1 MNEIIISLIIIS
13 ISFLIFWI
21 LQCINK
27 KNKLKHLSKYSFK
40 NSQYKTLKEED
51 HVICFLCLKNG
62 DFISGQMNGMISV
75 YNHKDFNLIFL
86 IIEHC
91 APVTSLSELND
102 GTILSSSADGTM
114 KKIMLFINDDDNK
127 RNKKYLV
134 EFVFYTN
141 KEFIFKSIQIKNS
154 DDILSCDITKEFI
167 LWKKTENEID
177 LYKVNKYL
185 LKEEYVRDI
194 MQINEKIFLTCGES
208 VLCWDVNNYE
218 IIKKLKYSC
227 KGNNSIY
234 KLSEELTGIFLN
246 TIGDILIF
254 NNKDL
259 AGDKIINL
267 SKFSLTSLKLLTNNT
282 ILVGI
287 FDEENKKGFIN
298 QYILNTEIE
307 KSEKEK
313 TIDFKNVNIIKIK
326 EEQINFTENDF
337 YFEEF
342 NFSRI
347 NTIEETNDYIVFG
360 IGGQEKL
367 RNYGKLIIFN
377 KNK

>member
-13 ISFLIFWI
+13 ICFLIFWI
-21 LQCINK
+21 LQYINK
-27 KNKLKHLSKYSFK
+27 KNKLKQLSKYSFK
-40 NSQYKTLKEED
+40 DSQYKTLKEED
-51 HVICFLCLKNG
+51 HVICFLFLKDG
-62 DFISGQMNGMISV
+62 AFISGQMNGMISV
-75 YNHKDFNLIFL
+75 YNHKDFNLIVL

-114 KKIMLFINDDDNK
+114 KKIRLFINDDNK
-127 RNKKYLV
+127 RIKKYLV

-141 KEFIFKSIQIKNS
+141 KEFIFKSIQINNS
-154 DDILSCDITKEFI
+154 DDILSCDITKELI

-246 TIGDILIF
+246 TIGDLLIF
-254 NNKDL
+254 NNNDL
-259 AGDKIINL
+259 AGVKIINL
-267 SKFSLTSLKLLTNNT
+267 SKFSLTSLRLLTNKT

-307 KSEKEK
+307 KSEKKK

-347 NTIEETNDYIVFG
+347 NTIEETNDYFVFG

>member
-13 ISFLIFWI
+13 ICFLIFWI
-21 LQCINK
+21 LQYINK
-27 KNKLKHLSKYSFK
+27 KNKLKQLSKYSFK
-40 NSQYKTLKEED
+40 DSQYKTLKEED
-51 HVICFLCLKNG
+51 HVICFLFLKDG
-62 DFISGQMNGMISV
+62 AFISGQMNGMISV
-75 YNHKDFNLIFL
+75 YNHKDFNLIVL

-114 KKIMLFINDDDNK
+114 KKIRLFINDDNK
-127 RNKKYLV
+127 RIKKYLV

-141 KEFIFKSIQIKNS
+141 KEFIFKSIQINNS
-154 DDILSCDITKEFI
+154 DDILSCDITKELI

-246 TIGDILIF
+246 TIGDLLIF
-254 NNKDL
+254 NNNDL
-259 AGDKIINL
+259 AGVKIINL
-267 SKFSLTSLKLLTNNT
+267 SNFSLTSLRLLTNKT

-307 KSEKEK
+307 KSEKKK